1 MKGGHFSLLSN
12 NFSAAT
18 KKVYEYLYDEIV
30 NNRIKPG
37 SALSEVEI
45 AKTLQSS
52 RSPVREA
59 LMVLE
64 NEGLVWRYPGRGCFV
79 REITMRDIAEIFEL
93 RILLETTA
101 LRRSCQY
108 IDPGA
113 LAYVEQKLLSL
124 EGNISPAAYYE
135 ADRLFHELIWENCG
149 NARLVSFLRTL
160 SGQIEWI
167 RRLAGARPER
177 FARSR
182 QEHLELVAAIKVQD
196 VDTACALLQK
206 HIENVRANTEMVY
219 IRLSTGSGKT
229 TY

>member
-1 MKGGHFSLLSN
+1 MLGN
-12 NFSAAT
+12 NFNAAT
-18 KKVYEYLYDEIV
+18 KKVYEYLYSEIV

-37 SALSEVEI
+37 SALSEMEI

-59 LMVLE
+59 LMALE

-79 REITMRDIAEIFEL
+79 REISMRDIAEIFEL

-101 LRRSCQY
+101 LRHSCQY
-108 IDPGA
+108 IAPEE
-113 LAYVEQKLLSL
+113 LTFVEQKFLSL
-124 EGNISPAAYYE
+124 EGDISPAEYYE

-160 SGQIEWI
+160 SGQVEWI
-167 RRLAGARPER
+167 RRLAAARPER

-182 QEHLELVAAIKVQD
+182 QEHLEVVAAIKAQD

-206 HIENVRANTEMVY
+206 HIENVRTNTEMVY
-219 IRLSTGSGKT
+219 MRLSTGPGKT
-229 TY
+229 SY